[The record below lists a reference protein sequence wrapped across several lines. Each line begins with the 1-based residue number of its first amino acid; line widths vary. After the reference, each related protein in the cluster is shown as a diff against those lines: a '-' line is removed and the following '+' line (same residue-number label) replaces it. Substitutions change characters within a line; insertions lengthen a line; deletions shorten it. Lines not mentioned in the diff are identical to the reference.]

1 MPRFILKLKDKTISE
16 ITVRKNLVAIGRD
29 KSNDI
34 VLDNPAVS
42 RFHAK
47 IERIGDHT
55 FYIDDLKSTNG
66 TLVNDKKVAWRSG
79 LNDGDV
85 ITIGKYTLIFFHNG
99 FSGPSPAPDID
110 STIPVR

>member
-1 MPRFILKLKDKTISE
+1 MPRFILRLKDKTISE
-16 ITVRKNLVAIGRD
+16 ITVRKNVIAIGRD
-29 KSNDI
+29 KTNDI

-47 IERIGDHT
+47 IEEIGNHT

-66 TLVNDKKVAWRSG
+66 TFVNDGKVVWRSG

-85 ITIGKYTLIFFHNG
+85 ITVGKYNLTFFHDEPC
-99 FSGPSPAPDID
+99 SPSSLPDID